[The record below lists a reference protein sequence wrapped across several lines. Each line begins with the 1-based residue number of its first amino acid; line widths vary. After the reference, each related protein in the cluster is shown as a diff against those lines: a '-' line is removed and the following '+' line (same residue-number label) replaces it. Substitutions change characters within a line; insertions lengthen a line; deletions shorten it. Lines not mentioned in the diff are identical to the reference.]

1 MKWQIPVISVCAFA
15 AIWLFGYMRN
25 RQADRNDQRRIRLEE
40 KQEELLE
47 LLRKDHTKKKKKDT
61 DDN

>member
-1 MKWQIPVISVCAFA
+1 MRWYIPIIGVCAFG
-15 AIWLFGYMRN
+15 AIILFGYMRN
-25 RQADRNDQRRIRLEE
+25 RQADRNDQRRQRLEE

-47 LLRKDHTKKKKKDT
+47 MLRKNNLTTEKKDT

>member
-1 MKWQIPVISVCAFA
+1 MRLYIPIIGICAFA
-15 AIWLFGYMRN
+15 AIMLFGYMRN
-25 RQADRNDQRRIRLEE
+25 RQADRNDRRRERLEE

-47 LLRKDHTKKKKKDT
+47 LLRKNNSETEKKDT